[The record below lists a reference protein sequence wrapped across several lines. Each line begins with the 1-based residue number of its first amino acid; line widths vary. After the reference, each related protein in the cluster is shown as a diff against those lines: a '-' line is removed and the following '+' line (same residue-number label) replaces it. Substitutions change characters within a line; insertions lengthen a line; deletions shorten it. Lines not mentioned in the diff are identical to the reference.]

1 MVQASS
7 MTIQKDCPTEPLSSV
22 KKPLAISEEFCESF
36 HKVAVKSVLE
46 MKTQGRKPVFI
57 KIA

>member
-7 MTIQKDCPTEPLSSV
+7 MTIQKDCPTEPLSTV
-22 KKPLAISEEFCESF
+22 KKPLAISEEFCERF
-36 HKVAVKSVLE
+36 HKAAAKPVFE